1 MNERRPAQTI
11 GELDIHLSNV
21 QSRLVEIQ
29 HVMQGMATKSDVT
42 RIEAAMAQLATK
54 AEVAAEIKAI
64 RDEVQRSKPA
74 TLLRNFMVGCAA
86 IAGGGAALGLLIELS
101 RWIERAPKP

>member
-1 MNERRPAQTI
+1 MTERRPAQTI

-74 TLLRNFMVGCAA
+74 TLLRNFMVACAA
-86 IAGGGAALGLLIELS
+86 FAGGGAALGLMIELF
-101 RWIERAPKP
+101 RWFDRVPKP

>member
-1 MNERRPAQTI
+1 MTERRPAQTI

-29 HVMQGMATKSDVT
+29 HVMQGMATKTDVT
-42 RIEAAMAQLATK
+42 RIETAMAQLATK

-64 RDEVQRSKPA
+64 RDEVHRSKPA
-74 TLLRNFMVGCAA
+74 TLLRNFMVACAA
-86 IAGGGAALGLLIELS
+86 FAGGGAALGLMIELF
-101 RWIERAPKP
+101 RWFDRVPKP